1 MASGIIN
8 LTSNNSKLESR
19 IVWNSSS
26 NGSTANTSNVYAELQ
41 ARRPDGYTTKGT
53 WNGSLYIHNEQQD
66 YSVHNSIGTD
76 WVTLKAFT
84 KYNVPHNDNGTGS
97 CHIWGNVTGPSG
109 TSLSSAYAEVD
120 TWITLDTIPRYL
132 DINSFSIQSKTINN
146 VSIKWSVSDTRDETQ
161 YSLNGG
167 EWIYSNNYWES
178 VSSDNKSG
186 IFRIDNLS
194 PNTTYRIKI
203 RARRKDSGL
212 WTESS
217 EISFTTYDY
226 AKLTSVP
233 NVNIGSSHTI
243 TWTNPSGAT
252 TSLKLCKTDNSSIID
267 YGTVTGT
274 SKSLTPTAAT
284 IYALTPNSNT
294 YKARYIL
301 TTTQNSKTYTN
312 YKDFTFTVTNSN
324 PTFSNFTYKDTNAT
338 TVALTGNNQILVKG
352 YSNVSATISTTNRAV
367 AKNSAT
373 MKTYKLAIG
382 NKSTNTKAYSST
394 ADVTLDTINS
404 INSGTII
411 VYATDSRGNSTSA
424 TKNATYKNYADLVI
438 KSFTATRSNNGVGQA
453 VTLKFSGTYWA
464 NSFGKVTNAITSVKY
479 FYKVS
484 SANSWQTGATTLTYT
499 ASNGNFSGSL
509 SVQGDLGANGFD
521 VSKSFNIR
529 LQVTDKLVTKNYDI
543 TLGSGT
549 PAIAIYKDNVAIGQ
563 KYDTSV
569 NAKLQVAG
577 GINIPNGSSTEPY
590 NSYQIGGEP
599 VIRNTGDGTIISG
612 KGSIYLRPN
621 GTTDATGQVSVDT
634 NGNVGIKGNLD
645 VSNKSFLRGGL
656 YSYEVGNAENPIGN
670 GTLIIK
676 RVNNTEAPNNGVVLE
691 YGNSKTWAGQLYIGD
706 NATQGIYYNG
716 WSNGNRGSWRRLAD
730 EPITLYDNTNGS
742 NGTITLSQ
750 TSANFSYL
758 EIFYTDNAGNQ
769 MQSIRVASPNG
780 KTITLDCI
788 EPNNSGQAYAYQR
801 ISSYSISGTSVTRK
815 NSVYIQHN
823 PSAVPNINTNVYI
836 VIKKVLGWR

>member
-243 TWTNPSGAT
+243 TLTNPSGAT

-274 SKSLTPTAAT
+274 SKSLTPTATT

-301 TTTQNSKTYTN
+301 TTTQNGKTYTN

-352 YSNVSATISTTNRAV
+352 YSNVSATISTANKAV

-373 MKTYKLAIG
+373 MKTYKLVIG
-382 NKSTNTKAYSST
+382 TKSTNTKAYSST

-453 VTLKFSGTYWA
+453 VTLNFSGTYWA

-479 FYKVS
+479 FYKAS
-484 SANSWQTGATTLTYT
+484 SASSWQTGATTLTYT

-563 KYDTSV
+563 KYDTNDGS
-569 NAKLQVAG
+569 KLQVKGKVTASGDITSASNIIAG
-577 GINIPNGSSTEPY
+577 NDVKANGFYSMD
-590 NSYQIGGEP
+590 
-599 VIRNTGDGTIISG
+599 TGNAGT
-612 KGSIYLRPN
+612 P
-621 GTTDATGQVSVDT
+621 
-634 NGNVGIKGNLD
+634 
-645 VSNKSFLRGGL
+645 
-656 YSYEVGNAENPIGN
+656 VGNGR
-670 GTLIIK
+670 LVIK
-676 RVNNTEAPNNGVVLE
+676 RVNNYEAPNNGVVLE
-691 YGNSKTWAGQLYIGD
+691 FGNSKTWTGQLYIGD
-706 NATQGIYYNG
+706 NDTQGIYYNG
-716 WSNGNRGSWRRLAD
+716 WSNGHRGSWRRLAD
-730 EPITLYDNTNGS
+730 EPITLYDNTSGS
-742 NGTITLSQ
+742 NGTIELSQ
-750 TSANFSYL
+750 KAENFSYL